1 MSRIALVARREI
13 VTRIRT
19 KSYVIGL
26 VLSAL
31 MVVAAAA
38 VPRMIG
44 DQTYDVGV
52 VGPVPAAV
60 EGVAF
65 RPYPDEAAA
74 RAAVLAGE
82 IDAALINDEKVLAH
96 GELNERL
103 GLILQSAHREAK
115 IAAAGITITPL
126 RVESVGEDA
135 EHTGMR
141 TGVAALLVIVLFFLL
156 IYTAMYVAMGVVEE
170 KGSRIVEILLTSLRP
185 WELLGGKIIGLG
197 VLGLINLGVIVV
209 AGLGAAFAMG
219 TELPPGIGGVVAGAI
234 GWFVLGYLFF
244 ATLAAAT
251 GSLVS
256 RQEELNSVIAPL
268 TMLMSLTYLV
278 AYAAAFQPGG
288 AFARVLS
295 LIPPFSSMVMPVRMT
310 TGDVPIWEIAPSA
323 VLMAAATVGVLLAG
337 ARVYERAV
345 IRTGA
350 RVKLREVIG

>member
-197 VLGLINLGVIVV
+197 VLGLINLG
-209 AGLGAAFAMG
+209 
-219 TELPPGIGGVVAGAI
+219 
-234 GWFVLGYLFF
+234 
-244 ATLAAAT
+244 
-251 GSLVS
+251 
-256 RQEELNSVIAPL
+256 
-268 TMLMSLTYLV
+268 
-278 AYAAAFQPGG
+278 
-288 AFARVLS
+288 
-295 LIPPFSSMVMPVRMT
+295 
-310 TGDVPIWEIAPSA
+310 
-323 VLMAAATVGVLLAG
+323 
-337 ARVYERAV
+337 
-345 IRTGA
+345 
-350 RVKLREVIG
+350 